1 MQKLM
6 CFLFIMVFICN
17 AKIYEDIKNGF
28 SINIPKD
35 WQLIESKN
43 ENVILKCATLS
54 KLQLNA
60 NFNVT
65 KSKIPETLS
74 LDDFYH
80 SITEAQERMFP
91 KYKPSIPQK
100 ITINGLQAI
109 RFTASYAMGAK
120 DILSELIFF
129 KAGENGYLL
138 TFTYDI
144 GDGAKVKPFVE
155 MILHSFKLNKNNH
168 SIK

>member
-1 MQKLM
+1 MQKLT

-28 SINIPKD
+28 SIDIPKD

-43 ENVILKCATLS
+43 ENVILKCATLP

-80 SITEAQERMFP
+80 SITEAQERILILLQEDLLIHNSIFLGLPRTFP
-91 KYKPSIPQK
+91 FALAWFKP
-100 ITINGLQAI
+100 
-109 RFTASYAMGAK
+109 
-120 DILSELIFF
+120 
-129 KAGENGYLL
+129 LL
-138 TFTYDI
+138 TR
-144 GDGAKVKPFVE
+144 
-155 MILHSFKLNKNNH
+155 
-168 SIK
+168 